1 MKPKILLILIVY
13 LFQYNLSYSQTDF
26 KISWW
31 NPVQHDFKVIEG
43 QGWPENLQSD
53 YDRLP
58 LDAEGKVRKA
68 VWNLSKHAAG
78 LSIRFRSN
86 SSEIKIRYKVNGNFA
101 MPHMPATGVSGVDLY
116 AKNSNGEWMWCRGNY
131 AFGDT
136 IKYDFK
142 NINPKDQYHE
152 LGREYHLYLPLYNS
166 VEWLEIG
173 VPENTRFKPLPI
185 RREKPIVVYGT
196 SIAQGACASRPG
208 MAWTSILER
217 KMDNPL
223 INLGFSGNG
232 RLEKEMIDLI
242 SEIDAKLYILDCL
255 PNLSPNKNRSL
266 DDVRQRIISSVKN
279 LSEKRPEA
287 PIVLV
292 EHAGY
297 SDGSTNIKRKEI
309 YTELNRVLR
318 ETYAW
323 LKAEGADNIYL
334 LTKAEIKLGFE
345 DFVDGTHPS
354 DLGMMHYAE
363 AYEEFVR
370 LILHEPIGKSSTT
383 IPVTQLREPG
393 NYDWDERHQELLKMN
408 KANAPKICFFG
419 NSITHFWGGLPEGP
433 FSKGGNTWD
442 ENFKDLGVRNFGFG
456 WDRVENV
463 LWRIYHEELD
473 GFDAEQIVLMLG
485 TNNLHLNTDEEII
498 EGLELLIQAM
508 KVRQENASIS
518 LIGLLPRKNQEA
530 RVYELNLKIA
540 KLAGSLQIYYV
551 DIGRNLLNQ
560 DGTIKESLFS
570 DGLHP
575 NIDGYRI
582 LGSELK
588 QYLKR

>member
-1 MKPKILLILIVY
+1 MKSKILLILIVF
-13 LFQYNLSYSQTDF
+13 LFQDQFSYSQTNL

-31 NPVQHDFKVIEG
+31 NPAQNEFKVIEG
-43 QGWPENLQSD
+43 QEWPDDLQSD

-58 LDAEGKVRKA
+58 LDAERKVRKA

-86 SSEIKIRYKVNGNFA
+86 SSDIKIRYKVNGNHA

-116 AKNSNGEWMWCRGNY
+116 AKNSDGEWMWCRGNW

-136 IKYDFK
+136 VRYDYK
-142 NINPKDQYHE
+142 NINPKELHHE
-152 LGREYHLYLPLYNS
+152 LGREYRLYLPLYNS
-166 VEWLEIG
+166 VEGLEIG
-173 VPENTRFKPLPI
+173 VPEHTRFDPLPI
-185 RREKPIVVYGT
+185 RQEKPIVVYGT

-232 RLEKEMIDLI
+232 RLEDELIDLMA
-242 SEIDAKLYILDCL
+242 EIDAKLYILDCL
-255 PNLSPNKNRSL
+255 PNLSPNKNLSL
-266 DDVRQRIISSVKN
+266 DDVRGRIISSVKN
-279 LSEKRPEA
+279 LSKKQPEV
-287 PIVLV
+287 PILLV

-297 SDGSTNIKRKEI
+297 SDGSTNLKRQET
-309 YTELNRVLR
+309 YTELNQLLR
-318 ETYAW
+318 ETYAG
-323 LKAEGADNIYL
+323 LKAEGADNIYM
-334 LTKAEIKLGFE
+334 LTKAEIKLGYE

-363 AYEEFVR
+363 AYEKFIR
-370 LILHEPIGKSSTT
+370 LILNEPIGKSSTI

-393 NYDWDERHQELLKMN
+393 NYDWELRHQELLRMN
-408 KANAPKICFFG
+408 KAAPPKICFFG

-433 FSKGGNTWD
+433 YSNGGNTWD
-442 ENFKDLGVRNFGFG
+442 ENFKDLGIRNFGFG
-456 WDRVENV
+456 WDRIENV
-463 LWRIYHEELD
+463 LWRVYHGELE
-473 GFDAEQIVLMLG
+473 GFEAEQIVVMLG

-498 EGLELLIQAM
+498 DGLRLLIQAM
-508 KVRQENASIS
+508 KARQPNAKLS
-518 LIGLLPRKNQEA
+518 LIGVLPRKNYEE
-530 RVYELNLKIA
+530 RVYDLNLKIS
-540 KLAGSLQIYYV
+540 KLAGSLQVHYT
-551 DIGRNLLNQ
+551 DIGRNLLNE
-560 DGTIKESLFS
+560 DEKIEESLFS

-575 NIDGYRI
+575 NVEGYRI
-582 LGSELK
+582 LGPELR

>member
-1 MKPKILLILIVY
+1 MKLKFLLILIVF
-13 LFQYNLSYSQTDF
+13 LFQYQFSYSQTNS

-31 NPVQHDFKVIEG
+31 NPVQYEFKVIEG
-43 QGWPENLQSD
+43 QGWPDDLQSD

-58 LDAEGKVRKA
+58 KDAERKVRKA
-68 VWNLSKHAAG
+68 VWDLSKHSAG

-86 SSEIKIRYKVNGNFA
+86 SSDIKIRYKVNGNHA

-116 AKNSNGEWMWCRGNY
+116 AKNSDGEWMWCRGNY

-136 IKYDFK
+136 VRYDFK

-152 LGREYHLYLPLYNS
+152 LGREYRLYLPLYNS

-185 RREKPIVVYGT
+185 RREKPLVVYGT

-232 RLEKEMIDLI
+232 KLEEELIDLMA
-242 SEIDAKLYILDCL
+242 EIDAKLYILDCL
-255 PNLSPNKNRSL
+255 PNLSPNKNLSL
-266 DDVRQRIISSVKN
+266 DDVRQRIISSVKI
-279 LSEKRPEA
+279 LKEKRPEV
-287 PIVLV
+287 PILLV

-297 SDGSTNIKRKEI
+297 SDGSTNLKRQET
-309 YTELNRVLR
+309 YTELNKILR

-323 LKAEGADNIYL
+323 LKSEGADNIYL
-334 LTKAEIKLGFE
+334 LTIAEIKLGFE

-363 AYEEFVR
+363 AYERFIR
-370 LILHEPIGKSSTT
+370 LILNEPIGKSPTT

-393 NYDWDERHQELLKMN
+393 NYDWDERHQELLRMN
-408 KANAPKICFFG
+408 KADPPEICFFG

-433 FSKGGNTWD
+433 FSNGGNTWD
-442 ENFKDLGVRNFGFG
+442 ENFNDLGIRNFGFG
-456 WDRVENV
+456 WDRIENV
-463 LWRIYHEELD
+463 LWRVYHEELD
-473 GFDAEQIVLMLG
+473 GFDAEQIVVMLG

-498 EGLELLIQAM
+498 DGLVLLIGAI
-508 KVRQENASIS
+508 KVRQENANIS

-530 RVYELNLKIA
+530 RVYDLNLKIS
-540 KLAGSLQIYYV
+540 KLAGSLQIHYI
-551 DIGRNLLNQ
+551 DIGRNLLRK
-560 DGTIKESLFS
+560 DGKIKESLFS

-575 NIDGYRI
+575 NVDGYRI
-582 LGSELK
+582 LGPVFRR
-588 QYLKR
+588 YLKR